1 MDERTLQAIEFSRA
15 LELLARRCLSAPGR
29 AAAAA
34 LRPLTEPPAVR
45 VLQEEAGEALR
56 LLGEGSRLPLTP
68 FEDLTPW
75 LEDIRR
81 RGGALEGERFLDIL
95 HLLAAAA
102 EAARFLGERA
112 DRLPHLHARMGGAD
126 LLFPL
131 AAQIRRVLNARGEV
145 RDDASPELA
154 RARSRMRSVR
164 AEILRLLDRMM
175 AEHPAAIQ
183 EALVVQR
190 RERYVIP
197 ARTSFR
203 RSFEG
208 VVQDRS
214 ASGETLFVEPL
225 QVVPLNNELAEVRE
239 IERAEVER
247 LLRELT
253 AAAMASRAPLEDLA
267 RRLAGLDLVWAKGK
281 LGVDWKGA
289 RPAESAA
296 GRISL
301 REARHPLLAAGAG
314 AIAPEKVVP
323 IDLQVGGQVRQLV
336 ITGPNTGGKTV
347 ALKTVGLCVALSQC
361 GVPVPAGEGSEL
373 PLVRGLFADIGDE
386 QDLQQNLSTFSGHMA
401 RIAGPVSQAGSG
413 DLLLLDELG
422 TGTDPAEGSA
432 IGVAVLEYLAAS
444 GALAVV
450 TTHHDALKHYAYASP
465 SAENAA
471 VEFDPDTLVP
481 TYRIRMGT
489 SGPSNAMV
497 VAERMGLPP
506 AALRRARQLR
516 EEGPVRVD
524 RLMARLGEEEERLK
538 EMERAL
544 ARREEAL
551 RAAEAA
557 FERER
562 TEAEASR
569 REEAEALLKDLRRR
583 ADALLAELREAE
595 GVEPGRRAAR
605 ERIREMTERAEEALP
620 AFSGFAAGE
629 PPLALEVGARVRLR
643 GLGRVGVVQAVG
655 SGGMLTLS
663 VDGKTLRVPRQAV
676 EPAPAGAE
684 ARAARAVLTHE
695 TNVAG
700 REFSPELHLRG
711 VRAADA
717 AEMLEKYLDDAAL
730 LGVSSVRI
738 VHGKGSGALA
748 KVIAEHLEGH
758 PLVASFGQARPEQ
771 GGWGV
776 TEVELARR

>member
-1 MDERTLQAIEFSRA
+1 MDERTLQAIEFPGA
-15 LELLARRCLSAPGR
+15 LALLAARCTSSPGR

-34 LRPLTEPPAVR
+34 LRPLAEPAAVR
-45 VLQEEAGEALR
+45 ALQEEAGEALR
-56 LLGEGSRLPLTP
+56 LLGEGSRLPLAP
-68 FEDLTPW
+68 FEDPAPW

-95 HLLAAAA
+95 HLLALAAD
-102 EAARFLGERA
+102 AARFLGERV
-112 DRLPHLHARMGGAD
+112 DRIPNLHARMAGAD

-131 AAQIRRVLNARGEV
+131 AARIRRVLSERGEV

-154 RARSRMRSVR
+154 RARSRMRSAR
-164 AEILRLLDRMM
+164 AEILRLLDRVM
-175 AEHPAAIQ
+175 AAHPAAIQ
-183 EALVVQR
+183 ETLVVQR

-197 ARTSFR
+197 AKTSFR

-225 QVVPLNNELAEVRE
+225 ESVPLNNELAEARE
-239 IERAEVER
+239 AERAEVER

-267 RRLAGLDLVWAKGK
+267 RRLAGLDLVWAKGR
-281 LGVDWKGA
+281 LGADWRGA

-296 GRISL
+296 GRIAL

-314 AIAPEKVVP
+314 AIAPDQVVP
-323 IDLQVGGQVRQLV
+323 ITLQVGGEVRQLV

-347 ALKTVGLCVALSQC
+347 ALKTVGLCVALNQC
-361 GVPVPAGEGSEL
+361 GVPIPAGEGSEL
-373 PLVRGLFADIGDE
+373 PLVRGLFADIGDD
-386 QDLQQNLSTFSGHMA
+386 QDLRQNLSTFSGHMA
-401 RIAGPVSQAGSG
+401 RIAGPVTGAGSG
-413 DLLLLDELG
+413 DLILLDELG

-432 IGVAVLEYLAAS
+432 IGVSVLEYLAAS

-465 SAENAA
+465 GAENAA
-471 VEFDPDTLVP
+471 VEFNPDSLAP

-506 AALRRARQLR
+506 GVLRRARQLA
-516 EEGPVRVD
+516 EEGPVRAD
-524 RLMARLGEEEERLK
+524 RLMARLGEEEERLQ
-538 EMERAL
+538 EMARAL
-544 ARREEAL
+544 ARQEEAL

-562 TEAEASR
+562 TEAEARRR
-569 REEAEALLKDLRRR
+569 REAERLLKDLRRQ
-583 ADALLAELREAE
+583 ADALLAGLREAE
-595 GVEPGRRAAR
+595 SKDAARQTAR
-605 ERIREMTERAEEALP
+605 ERIREMAEQAEEVLP
-620 AFSGFAAGE
+620 AASGDGAQEGE
-629 PPLALEVGARVRLR
+629 FTLEVGAHVRLR

-655 SGGMLTLS
+655 SAGMLTLS
-663 VDGKTLRVPRQAV
+663 VDGKTLRVPAQAV
-676 EPAPAGAE
+676 EPAPAGAG
-684 ARAARAVLTHE
+684 ARAAHVVLTHE
-695 TNVAG
+695 TNAVG

-717 AEMLEKYLDDAAL
+717 VEILEKYLDDAAL
-730 LGVSSVRI
+730 LGVSSVRV

-748 KVIAEHLEGH
+748 KVIAERLEGH
-758 PLVASFGQARPEQ
+758 ALVASYGPARPEL

-776 TEVELARR
+776 TEIGLARR